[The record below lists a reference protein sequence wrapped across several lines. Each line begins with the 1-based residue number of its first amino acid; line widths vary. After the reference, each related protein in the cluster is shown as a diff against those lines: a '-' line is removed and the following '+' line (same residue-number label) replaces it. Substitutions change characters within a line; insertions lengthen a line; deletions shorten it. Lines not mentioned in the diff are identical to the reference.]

1 MSFFIKKQIKLSTV
15 TAWTTMIQGIVI
27 EVINKLSVNLSI
39 DTCTR
44 SFEDDMQSRRPNRPG
59 SFICKDIC
67 LLCTQT
73 DRVLVSISDC
83 ITLPAYMIQ
92 GRRLKVPL
100 AYFYTTVHIMVWSC
114 PSVRVFCIFFFLQV
128 CFEVLSWNF
137 VYGFVVMCHR
147 SSSCFIRFG
156 QFLNELCLVIDNRK
170 FLEIDNRK

>member
-1 MSFFIKKQIKLSTV
+1 MI
-15 TAWTTMIQGIVI
+15 IQGIVI

-100 AYFYTTVHIMVWSC
+100 AYFYTTVFFQNGSYYGMVMSLR
-114 PSVRVFCIFFFLQV
+114 SGFLHFFFLQV
-128 CFEVLSWNF
+128 CFEVLS
-137 VYGFVVMCHR
+137 
-147 SSSCFIRFG
+147 
-156 QFLNELCLVIDNRK
+156 
-170 FLEIDNRK
+170 